1 MYVWIQHHTKRCVS
15 VLLHVIYVGLAT
27 AYIYSVCMVFLAQG
41 SHQTTVHIY
50 GAYMHIQFWPTLHM
64 GGEEWKSPG
73 AWKGPFL
80 EKISPLALLCC
91 SNPKSELVLAG
102 DHSVRASL
110 VGTLPGAL
118 LSGVREAARARK
130 LLQQLHMDGE
140 VKDMEVCVCVRALA
154 VWATCNW

>member
-1 MYVWIQHHTKRCVS
+1 M
-15 VLLHVIYVGLAT
+15 
-27 AYIYSVCMVFLAQG
+27 
-41 SHQTTVHIY
+41 
-50 GAYMHIQFWPTLHM
+50 
-64 GGEEWKSPG
+64 
-73 AWKGPFL
+73 
-80 EKISPLALLCC
+80 
-91 SNPKSELVLAG
+91 LAG

-154 VWATCNW
+154 V